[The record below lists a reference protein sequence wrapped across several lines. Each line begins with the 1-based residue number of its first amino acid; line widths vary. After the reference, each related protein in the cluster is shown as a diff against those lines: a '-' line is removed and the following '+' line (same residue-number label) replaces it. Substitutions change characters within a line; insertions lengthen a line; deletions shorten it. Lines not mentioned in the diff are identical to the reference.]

1 MSKKTERCRMLMLP
15 VVVVPLMVLALA
27 GFVVWE
33 RLGLEGGPE
42 GVFLDEETGLMD
54 SGPAIAGRVAVRVAI
69 PVALV
74 AAILPLAAVT
84 IVLYVRILRRYLS
97 REEMLQVFDEP
108 FKLPW
113 MGKYV
118 DRRVAELIGE
128 ADDGGEE

>member
-1 MSKKTERCRMLMLP
+1 MSKKTERCRMLMFP

-33 RLGLEGGPE
+33 RLGLEGGPAR
-42 GVFLDEETGLMD
+42 VFLDEETGLMD
-54 SGPAIAGRVAVRVAI
+54 SVPAIAGRVAVRVAI

-97 REEMLQVFDEP
+97 REELLQVFDEP
-108 FKLPW
+108 FNLPW

-118 DRRVAELIGE
+118 DRRVAQLIGD
-128 ADDGGEE
+128 APDRREE